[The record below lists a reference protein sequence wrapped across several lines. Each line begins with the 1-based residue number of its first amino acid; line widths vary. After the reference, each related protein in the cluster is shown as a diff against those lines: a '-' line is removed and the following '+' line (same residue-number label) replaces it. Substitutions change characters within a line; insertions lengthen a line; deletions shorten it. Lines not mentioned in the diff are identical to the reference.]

1 MKVFGLA
8 GYSGSGKTTLLSKLL
23 PELISRGLTV
33 STMKHAHHA
42 FDVDTPGKDS
52 FIHRQSGATEVMIG
66 SAQRWALLHEIRDE
80 PEPDFD
86 ALLSAMTPVDLLL
99 IEGFKRHGHHKIE
112 ISRNEDQRP
121 FLYLNDQDIVAIAS
135 DQASDD
141 IDLPV
146 FDLND
151 ANSIASFIIKHTG
164 LGKAVTAD
172 QSKETNGDGA
182 A

>member
-1 MKVFGLA
+1 
-8 GYSGSGKTTLLSKLL
+8 
-23 PELISRGLTV
+23 
-33 STMKHAHHA
+33 MKHAHHA

-80 PEPDFD
+80 PEPGFD

-121 FLYLNDQDIVAIAS
+121 FLYKDDPDIVAIAS
-135 DQASDD
+135 DQTIDD
-141 IDLPV
+141 IGLPV

-151 ANSIASFIIKHTG
+151 ADSIASFILNHTD
-164 LGKAVTAD
+164 LCKTTTAD
-172 QSKETNGDGA
+172 QSKEAYRDGA